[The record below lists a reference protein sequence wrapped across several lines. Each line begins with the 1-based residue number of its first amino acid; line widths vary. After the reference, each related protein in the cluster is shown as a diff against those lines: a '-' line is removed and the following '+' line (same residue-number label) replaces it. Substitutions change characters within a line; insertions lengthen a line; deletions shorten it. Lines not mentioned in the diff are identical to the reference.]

1 MLDML
6 ASGTPVDGV
15 WTSGIDNVIVD
26 AYVDSQEPLVPIV
39 GADNAGFVTQLA
51 TVEGLTGAAVTNP
64 GTVGGAAVTLALQIL
79 NGELPL
85 TPADEESRFVRV
97 EPSIMANNT
106 EEGLAAIE
114 AAQNPNLDPEW
125 PVGLQVPGWTTY
137 SDDQLIDC
145 KGPGE

>member
-1 MLDML
+1 
-6 ASGTPVDGV
+6 
-15 WTSGIDNVIVD
+15 
-26 AYVDSQEPLVPIV
+26 
-39 GADNAGFVTQLA
+39 
-51 TVEGLTGAAVTNP
+51 
-64 GTVGGAAVTLALQIL
+64 VTLALQIL

-97 EPSIMANNT
+97 EPAILANNT